1 MKLNDFNEHV
11 NKFLDATSKA
21 IQAGTTYEFGLSEE
35 NDRAVFELLN
45 ALNVATDFVRS
56 MSKDVCMQLI
66 MKVGEEPKVSFDD
79 LMADLKKG
87 ES

>member
-11 NKFLDATSKA
+11 NKFLDATAKA
-21 IQAGTTYEFGLSEE
+21 VQAGSMYEFGLNDA
-35 NDRAVFELLN
+35 NDRAVLASLN

-66 MKVGEEPKVSFDD
+66 MKVGEKPKVSFDD

>member
-1 MKLNDFNEHV
+1 MKLNEFSEHV
-11 NKFLDATSKA
+11 NKFLEATSKA
-21 IQAGTTYEFGLSEE
+21 VQAGSTYEYGLSDT
-35 NDRAVFELLN
+35 NDNAVFALLN